1 MRPKI
6 YTSILCLTHRCNLN
20 CVYCFENKD
29 GNHELTF
36 DTAMSLNV
44 DYPRLD
50 LLLSTE
56 EVLQVVNDFTLDRKG
71 VGIAIHVI
79 ARIHKVPSN

>member
-36 DTAMSLNV
+36 DTACQCVDKIIQEHCLKLN
-44 DYPRLD
+44 RALN
-50 LLLSTE
+50 L
-56 EVLQVVNDFTLDRKG
+56 NFFWR
-71 VGIAIHVI
+71 
-79 ARIHKVPSN
+79 

>member
-56 EVLQVVNDFTLDRKG
+56 EVLQVVNDLLWIEKELGLRYM
-71 VGIAIHVI
+71 
-79 ARIHKVPSN
+79 

>member
-1 MRPKI
+1 MSPKI
-6 YTSILCLTHRCNLN
+6 YTSILCLTHRCHLN

-29 GNHELTF
+29 GTHALTF

-56 EVLQVVNDFTLDRKG
+56 EVLQVVNDLLWIEKELGLRYM
-71 VGIAIHVI
+71 
-79 ARIHKVPSN
+79 